1 MTQESLRQ
9 EFMRNEQ
16 AEEMK
21 SYQSK
26 YTDRYMQL
34 KAHSDKVEAEV
45 AECRTK
51 ISSLKTSNEELRHA
65 FKEKSRK
72 ARNWEKL
79 YKAARSQA
87 QAAQEQQEMSLNQLL
102 SPRSTRSGGS
112 PISERES
119 VGHSPKYP
127 PVMYKPSPRQV
138 AIPKPVFNHQRSFV
152 DRNMARSNTLPARTS
167 LYNRPKTP
175 QKYSSIK
182 RQVFKMH

>member
-9 EFMRNEQ
+9 EYMRNEQ

-21 SYQSK
+21 SHQAK

-34 KAHSDKVEAEV
+34 KAHLDKVEAEV

-51 ISSLKTSNEELRHA
+51 ISTLKTSNEELRHA

-79 YKAARSQA
+79 YKAARSQV
-87 QAAQEQQEMSLNQLL
+87 QAAQQQQKMSLNQFM
-102 SPRSTRSGGS
+102 SPRSGGS

-119 VGHSPKYP
+119 VGQSPKYP
-127 PVMYKPSPRQV
+127 PVSYKPSPRPT

-152 DRNMARSNTLPARTS
+152 DRTIARSSTLPTRTS

-175 QKYSSIK
+175 QRYSAMK
-182 RQVFKMH
+182 RPVFKMH